1 MTSPP
6 PVFRADAISKRFGGI
21 YAVRDVSFDLSAGE
35 IVGLLGANGAGKSTL
50 LKIISGALR
59 PDAGQVVL
67 GGKPLRLGDP
77 VAAANHGIAS
87 VYQELSLLPHL
98 TVAENLCVGDYPA
111 AKHVM
116 SWRRLRRQARELFTS
131 LEIDVNESRLADSCS
146 LADKYLIEIAKAVR
160 RSPRILILDEPTAAL
175 DTRDVA
181 RIFNIIRTLEARG
194 TTIIFVSH
202 RLEEVV
208 EITKRVVV
216 MRDGQNVGGG
226 VTRDLTHEQIISM
239 MAAEAADWT
248 DAKRRA
254 GPRPIDFSGAARIGA
269 RNVTTPVLRSVNFE
283 ARRGEIVG
291 LAGLRGSGRTELC
304 ELLAGAARPE
314 RGHVTL
320 DGEPAVLRSP
330 HEALRRG
337 IGFVPAERKSAGLF
351 LQLSVTD
358 NVTIPVLGK
367 RHGLVVRPA
376 WAKETAL
383 RYAGMLQIKLPE
395 QGVASPAAALS
406 GGNQQKVV
414 LAKCLAARVD
424 VLVLDE
430 PTRGVDIATKPQIY
444 SLLQALAS
452 EGMTVIV
459 SCSELPELYEVAQRI
474 VVLHRGEVSGEVEGP
489 DFDEQRILAY
499 AMGTAS

>member
-1 MTSPP
+1 MTIPP
-6 PVFRADAISKRFGGI
+6 PVFRAEAISKRFGGI
-21 YAVRDVSFDLSAGE
+21 YAVRDASFELIPGE
-35 IVGLLGANGAGKSTL
+35 VVGLLGANGAGKSTL
-50 LKIISGALR
+50 LKVISGALR

-67 GGKPLRLGDP
+67 AGEPLRLGDP
-77 VAAANHGIAS
+77 VAAANHGIAA

-111 AKHVM
+111 DKHVM
-116 SWRRLRRQARELFTS
+116 SWRRLRRQARELFAS
-131 LEIDVNESRLADSCS
+131 LEIDVNENKLAGNCS

-160 RSPRILILDEPTAAL
+160 RRPRILILDEPTAAL
-175 DTRDVA
+175 DVRDVD
-181 RIFNIIRTLEARG
+181 RIFSIIRNLEAQG
-194 TTIIFVSH
+194 TTIVFVSH
-202 RLEEVV
+202 RLDEVV
-208 EITKRVVV
+208 EITRRVIV
-216 MRDGQNVGGG
+216 MRDGRNVGGG
-226 VTRDLTHEQIISM
+226 VTRDLTHEEMISM
-239 MAAEAADWT
+239 MAADAADWI
-248 DAKRRA
+248 DAKRPAR
-254 GPRPIDFSGAARIGA
+254 PRPTSLRGPARIGT
-269 RNVTTPVLRSVNFE
+269 RNATTPVLHSVTFE

-304 ELLAGAARPE
+304 ELLAGANRPV

-320 DGEPAVLRSP
+320 EGEPAVFRSP

-358 NVTIPVLGK
+358 NVTISVLEK
-367 RHGLVVRPA
+367 RRSLLVRPA
-376 WAKETAL
+376 WAKDTAQ
-383 RYAGMLQIKLPE
+383 RYTEMLQIKLPE
-395 QGVASPAAALS
+395 QGVASPAASLS

-459 SCSELPELYEVAQRI
+459 SCSELPELYELAQRI
-474 VVLHRGEVSGEVEGP
+474 VVLHRGQVAGQLEGP
-489 DFDEQRILAY
+489 DFDEQQLLAY
-499 AMGTAS
+499 AMGTA